1 MNFFSP
7 ILRHKKI
14 AATALCLLAVVA
26 IFIACF
32 HKRQPPLNTNISTP
46 ALAVE
51 TLDAQSVYF
60 TLPAREYLSAK
71 KPQWVAA
78 HDSEDDR
85 RDFLQAEQNPS
96 LWRQLDHKYHFDA
109 ALLCG
114 DPGEYSKL
122 MEHLIA
128 SKDWTLTY
136 VDHTSFIFRRPPA
149 KPWSMNA
156 CRAIMDKFANYPGPD
171 RSAFLTQFA
180 GKMLAIG
187 QIDLAKQQLDESLPL
202 DSKSPET
209 WTQLAVYESR
219 RAKWN
224 EALADVAQALA
235 IDGDYSHALSTK
247 AQVLYSAK
255 QFGAALDVSAKLL
268 EANPDN
274 PNVLFF
280 HAKIAHDAR
289 AYRQEI
295 PTLKHLVEIVE
306 KQKQPTA
313 GFRIYLAQAYARD
326 GQAEASLQEFEK
338 ALAEGGLSADQRE
351 FIDESVRTIKS
362 RTSL

>member
-1 MNFFSP
+1 M
-7 ILRHKKI
+7 
-14 AATALCLLAVVA
+14 
-26 IFIACF
+26 
-32 HKRQPPLNTNISTP
+32 
-46 ALAVE
+46 VE
-51 TLDAQSVYF
+51 ALDAQFPYF
-60 TLPAREYLSAK
+60 TIAAREYISAK

-85 RDFLQAEQNPS
+85 RDFPLAEQNPL

-109 ALLCG
+109 VLLCG

-122 MEHLIA
+122 MEHLIV

-136 VDHTSFIFRRPPA
+136 VDHTSFVFRRPPA
-149 KPWSMNA
+149 KPWSLNA
-156 CRAIMDKFANYPGPD
+156 CHAIMEKFANYSGPD
-171 RSAFLTQFA
+171 RAVFLTQFA
-180 GKMLAIG
+180 GKLLAIG
-187 QIDLAKQQLDESLPL
+187 QIDLAKQQLDQSLAL
-202 DSKSPET
+202 DSRSPET

-219 RAKWN
+219 RNKWN
-224 EALADVAQALA
+224 EALEDVGHALA
-235 IDGDYSHALSTK
+235 IAPDNTHALSTK
-247 AQVLYSAK
+247 AQALYASK
-255 QFGAALDVSAKLL
+255 QFGAALDISAKLL
-268 EANPDN
+268 ESNPDN

-326 GQAEASLQEFEK
+326 GQAAASLEEFEK

-351 FIDESVRTIKS
+351 FINESVRTIKS